1 MAIKVT
7 FYNDVNF
14 ESEATVNKSVFN
26 KNIKPDSGNFSD
38 GGIYFTPL
46 QNIMNPEKPAPAH
59 IIQKSYIYTLG
70 SYVINDPSV
79 QELSITSANTGTTSN
94 KLNENNCYVVT
105 DITSDP
111 YNKLLTVK
119 KTNIKLGTIVNTV
132 SNAASFIGT
141 LGKQS
146 QSINLGNYSLTVSI
160 SADGTLSLSNG
171 QILADTI
178 TYQYQKGSAGTLTT
192 FSSGQE
198 FQLSRT
204 DNYTLQFTTKTDIK
218 EASITCDTTAAKD
231 ITFGDSTT
239 KLSCAY
245 HKNTGSMNTNIVKVT
260 IPTSGWDA
268 ATYASNKYTFSVS
281 IKTTGGQKENVAY
294 NPGSWTAKITIA
306 KTPSPLTLT
315 VTNTSVTTAD
325 QSLSNL
331 FAPKNDTDS
340 VTGKKLGWKMTAMT
354 ANNVKS
360 GWGSFDSTNQKYRT
374 GDAYEMK
381 AETITVSCT
390 YDCSVNTYS
399 VYHKTSKQGTLSIG
413 GGKQWTLNFNSQGG
427 DAVAAQSKYYGT
439 AFSLPTTLNKQKNGA
454 ISYTF
459 KGWYTATTGGT
470 QVKSLSPEGTAV
482 TWKDHAATLY
492 AQWTETVTTKY
503 YWYLG
508 WDNEDWYTNTNLVTS
523 TNGWNETTTN
533 AIPSTYNKTNG
544 QAYELKGTK
553 EDTYL
558 VLIMPENWPVP
569 TLYTS
574 GKDAT
579 YGMDANG
586 KSLTINGVKY
596 KLYSSV
602 GTTSDPKCY
611 IND

>member
-14 ESEATVNKSVFN
+14 APDATADKSVFN
-26 KNIKPDSGNFSD
+26 KSIKPDSGNFSD

-79 QELSITSANTGTTSN
+79 QELSITSANKGTTSN
-94 KLNENNCYVVT
+94 KLTENDCYVVT

-119 KTNIKLGTIVNTV
+119 KSNIKLGTTLIDTV

-146 QSINLGNYSLTVSI
+146 QSINLGNYSLTISI

-315 VTNTSVTTAD
+315 VTNTSVTGAA

-340 VTGKKLGWKMTAMT
+340 VTGKKLGWNMTAMT

-360 GWGSFDSTNQKYRT
+360 GWGDFDKTNQKYTT
-374 GDAYEMK
+374 GSAYEMK

-399 VYHKTSKQGTLSIG
+399 VYHKTSKQGTLSIS
-413 GGKQWTLNFNSQGG
+413 GGKQWTLNLDANGG
-427 DAVAAQSKYYGT
+427 SVSNATVKNYYAGELK
-439 AFSLPTTLNKQKNGA
+439 LPTPTRSA
-454 ISYTF
+454 TSSASYKF
-459 KGWYTATTGGT
+459 KGWYTATTNGTYVQTLTAGGNG
-470 QVKSLSPEGTAV
+470 P
-482 TWKDHAATLY
+482 TWSSYATTLY
-492 AQWTETVTTKY
+492 AQWTETITTKY
-503 YWYLG
+503 YWYVGQENPASIDTSKEGWTELG
-508 WDNEDWYTNTNLVTS
+508 SDLSKVTHIQADTSNNPDYTFPNWYVVIPTS
-523 TNGWNETTTN
+523 LGFKPYNSDGSKDESAGWTSSNSK
-533 AIPSTYNKTNG
+533 ISG
-544 QAYELKGTK
+544 
-553 EDTYL
+553 
-558 VLIMPENWPVP
+558 
-569 TLYTS
+569 YTVWMAEGLS
-574 GKDAT
+574 D
-579 YGMDANG
+579 
-586 KSLTINGVKY
+586 INSRFQK
-596 KLYSSV
+596 
-602 GTTSDPKCY
+602 
-611 IND
+611 